1 MALTNNYVHF
11 LRIKEMLLLLR
22 LRIDQDF
29 LCLVSCSRWC
39 SLRWE
44 LIKICCSFSADCLSL
59 SLSAASYHS
68 PPSTTARSLPGEC
81 RSRELTH
88 WCNNAEGDRNISMQS
103 EPFHQLPSRIGVD
116 CSRWWTQKQSRQPSG
131 EILLYLSVCSWRNTL
146 PFLQL
151 TIGHRP

>member
-59 SLSAASYHS
+59 SAASYHS

-88 WCNNAEGDRNISMQS
+88 CSALVQQCRRRSQHIDAVWTLSPTSISDRSRLQPLVDAETKQATERGNPSIPLSM
-103 EPFHQLPSRIGVD
+103 FL
-116 CSRWWTQKQSRQPSG
+116 TQHSP
-131 EILLYLSVCSWRNTL
+131 ILAAD
-146 PFLQL
+146 
-151 TIGHRP
+151 HRP

>member
-59 SLSAASYHS
+59 SLCRFLSLASLHNRSVSSGRMQIEGIDPLVQQCRRRSQHIDAVWTLSPTSISDRSRLQPLVDAETKQATERGNPSIPLRMFLTQHS
-68 PPSTTARSLPGEC
+68 P
-81 RSRELTH
+81 
-88 WCNNAEGDRNISMQS
+88 
-103 EPFHQLPSRIGVD
+103 
-116 CSRWWTQKQSRQPSG
+116 
-131 EILLYLSVCSWRNTL
+131 ILAAD
-146 PFLQL
+146 
-151 TIGHRP
+151 HRP

>member
-59 SLSAASYHS
+59 SLRRFLSLASLHNRSVSSGRMQIEGIDPLVQQCRRRSQHIDAVWTLSPTSISDRSRLQPLVDAETKQATERGNPSIPLSMFLTQHS
-68 PPSTTARSLPGEC
+68 P
-81 RSRELTH
+81 
-88 WCNNAEGDRNISMQS
+88 
-103 EPFHQLPSRIGVD
+103 
-116 CSRWWTQKQSRQPSG
+116 
-131 EILLYLSVCSWRNTL
+131 ILAAD
-146 PFLQL
+146 
-151 TIGHRP
+151 HRP

>member
-11 LRIKEMLLLLR
+11 LRIKEMLLLLK

-59 SLSAASYHS
+59 SLHRFLSLASIHNRSVSSGRMQIEGIDPLVQQCRRRSQHIDAVWTLSPTSISDRSRLQPLVDAETKQATERGKPSIPLSMFLTQHS
-68 PPSTTARSLPGEC
+68 P
-81 RSRELTH
+81 
-88 WCNNAEGDRNISMQS
+88 
-103 EPFHQLPSRIGVD
+103 
-116 CSRWWTQKQSRQPSG
+116 
-131 EILLYLSVCSWRNTL
+131 ILAAD
-146 PFLQL
+146 
-151 TIGHRP
+151 HRP